1 MGRRKEKV
9 DVEGKRLAGFVTLSR
24 AAGLVGLMATIL
36 LGIVASNVGTK
47 LIQIETLAEHVESV
61 VIPETVLQHVRALTT
76 ERLSRF
82 ADRILVAS
90 NAKTRERLARSA
102 TRLAD
107 KLAEELGD
115 EVRAYVERA
124 SASIRT
130 AGVKMA
136 AAIAVEDRIAGEL
149 DVADRV
155 ISKIEGTLQAISEE
169 TSSSITSLIERLNSE
184 ARDQIAS
191 VEQEFQELLRI
202 NRASQSLLD
211 ALRSARILLGE
222 AALAEDRVALDR
234 TAEQF
239 QANLGVIRTRLGA
252 LPSTGDFEYLPDLV
266 AQFAA
271 QASIIGMRAESLSER
286 LNATLYSDGA
296 KDDLFA
302 LRDLLSTDAASL
314 AGEGV
319 SKIVEGVG
327 VIKNTGLAGLVFM
340 AALIMLVALF
350 GRANVVTPLK
360 NASGALE
367 ELRRGNTDASM
378 PFAQIREF
386 AAIRRSIEAFRE
398 ALIDRDKMVR
408 ERAENEQRARE
419 DKQRTMHEFANA
431 FESSVKTVASTVASA
446 AVEMQQT
453 AQGMAANAEG
463 TNRECAEVT
472 AAAREAKH
480 NVNNVAQTA
489 EALNESIDEISRKV
503 GESQGVA
510 NHAVDEVERT
520 NDTVSGLSAAADKI
534 GDVVEL
540 INNIAS
546 QTNLLA
552 LNATIEAARAGEA
565 GKGFAVVA
573 SEVKNLATQTA
584 SATDDIIAQVSA
596 IQAASNEAVTVV
608 REIGETIAQ
617 MNQISDSIT
626 EAVREQ
632 SEAIR
637 KITQGA
643 RDAAQRA
650 TQVHLS
656 IDNVTRNTGETGAA
670 AQQVVA
676 ATQELAQQSETLNSE
691 VDDFVSWVRA
701 S

>member
-47 LIQIETLAEHVESV
+47 LIQIESLAEHVESV
-61 VIPETVLQHVRALTT
+61 VIPETVLQHERALTT

-107 KLAEELGD
+107 KLAEELDD

-130 AGVKMA
+130 AGIRMA
-136 AAIAVEDRIAGEL
+136 AAIAVEDGIAGEL

-155 ISKIEGTLQAISEE
+155 ISKIEDTLQAISEE

-184 ARDQIAS
+184 ARDQIVS
-191 VEQEFQELLRI
+191 IEQEFQDLLRI

-222 AALAEDRVALDR
+222 AALAEDGVTLDR
-234 TAEQF
+234 TAEQL
-239 QANLGVIRTRLGA
+239 QANLGIIRTRLGA

-266 AQFAA
+266 EEFAA
-271 QASIIGMRAESLSER
+271 QASIIGLRADFLSER
-286 LNATLYSDGA
+286 TNATLYSDGA

-319 SKIVEGVG
+319 SKIVGGVG
-327 VIKNTGLAGLVFM
+327 VIKNTGLAGLAFM
-340 AALIMLVALF
+340 AALIVLVAVA
-350 GRANVVTPLK
+350 GRSNVVTPLK
-360 NASGALE
+360 NASEALE

-386 AAIRRSIEAFRE
+386 AAIRRSIEAFRD
-398 ALIDRDKMVR
+398 ALIDRDKMIR
-408 ERAENEQRARE
+408 ERAEDEQRARE

-431 FESSVKTVASTVASA
+431 FEASVKAVASTVASA

-463 TNRECAEVT
+463 TNRECEEVT
-472 AAAREAKH
+472 VAAREAKH

-503 GESQGVA
+503 DESQGVA

-520 NDTVSGLSAAADKI
+520 NDTVSGLSEAADKI

-540 INNIAS
+540 INDIAS

-552 LNATIEAARAGEA
+552 LNATIEAARAGDA

-596 IQAASNEAVTVV
+596 IQAASSEAVTVV

-617 MNQISDSIT
+617 MNRISDSIT

-650 TQVHLS
+650 TQVHLG

-691 VDDFVSWVRA
+691 VDEFVSWVRA

>member
-9 DVEGKRLAGFVTLSR
+9 DVEEKRLARFVTLSR
-24 AAGLVGLMATIL
+24 AAGLVGLLATAAL
-36 LGIVASNVGTK
+36 AVVASNVGVK
-47 LIQIETLAEHVESV
+47 LVQIENLAEHVESV
-61 VIPETVLQHVRALTT
+61 VIPETVRQHERALTT
-76 ERLSRF
+76 ERLTRY
-82 ADRILVAS
+82 ADRILVAPD
-90 NAKTRERLARSA
+90 AKTRERLARA
-102 TRLAD
+102 AAGLANELAQELD
-107 KLAEELGD
+107 KD
-115 EVRAYVERA
+115 VRAYVERA

-130 AGVKMA
+130 AGTKMA
-136 AAIAVEDRIAGEL
+136 AAIAVENRIVGEL
-149 DVADRV
+149 EGADAA
-155 ISKIEGTLQAISEE
+155 ISKIEITLQAISEK
-169 TSSSITSLIERLNSE
+169 TSSRITTLIERLNSE
-184 ARDQIAS
+184 SRDQIAS

-211 ALRSARILLGE
+211 ALRSARILLAE
-222 AALAEDRVALDR
+222 AALAEDRAALDR
-234 TAEQF
+234 TTEQF
-239 QANLGVIRTRLGA
+239 QATLGVIRTRLGA
-252 LPSTGDFEYLPDLV
+252 LPSTGDFEYLPDLIED
-266 AQFAA
+266 FTG
-271 QASIIGMRAESLSER
+271 QASIIGLRADFLSER

-302 LRDLLSTDAASL
+302 LSDLLSTDAASL
-314 AGEGV
+314 ASEGI
-319 SKIVEGVG
+319 SNIVDGAG
-327 VIKNTGLAGLVFM
+327 VIKATGLAGLVFM
-340 AALIMLVALF
+340 AALIVLVAVAL
-350 GRANVVTPLK
+350 RVTVVTPLR
-360 NASGALE
+360 NASATLE

-398 ALIDRDKMVR
+398 AVIDREKMIKQ
-408 ERAENEQRARE
+408 RAEDEQRSLKE
-419 DKQRTMHEFANA
+419 KQHTMQELAKA
-431 FESSVKTVASTVASA
+431 FESSVKSVASTVAAA

-453 AQGMAANAEG
+453 AQGMAVNADG
-463 TNRECAEVT
+463 TNRECEEVT

-503 GESQGVA
+503 VESQGVA
-510 NHAVDEVERT
+510 SHAVDEVERT
-520 NDTVSGLSAAADKI
+520 NNTVSGLSEAADKI

-540 INNIAS
+540 IKNIAS

-584 SATDDIIAQVSA
+584 AATDDIIAQVSA
-596 IQAASNEAVTVV
+596 IQAASGDAVTVV
-608 REIGETIAQ
+608 RAIGETIAQ
-617 MNQISDSIT
+617 MNQISDTIT
-626 EAVREQ
+626 DAVQEQ

-656 IDNVTRNTGETGAA
+656 IDNVTRNTGETGEAA
-670 AQQVVA
+670 KQVVA
-676 ATQELAQQSETLNSE
+676 ATKELAEQSETLNSE
-691 VDDFVSWVRA
+691 VDDFVAWVRA